1 MEATTNDGFDDWPW
15 ADAPDAP
22 APGVA
27 LSWPAPVP
35 VGERLAQLLAAARH
49 YEAAG
54 KELLNR
60 NPLESL
66 LALVV
71 GGAAVYYVAER
82 GRSDKV
88 NTYWDALEYVSTCA
102 SVGYSNIFPATP
114 VGKLVA
120 SALFL
125 VGPTL
130 TGQALQPAK
139 AATTSDSPHSV
150 SHETA
155 ELAGKL
161 DAILA
166 ELKRIAAV
174 PSR

>member
-1 MEATTNDGFDDWPW
+1 MYDDTENWFTPE
-15 ADAPDAP
+15 DAV
-22 APGVA
+22 APGVS
-27 LSWPAPVP
+27 LSWPAPLSA
-35 VGERLAQLLAAARH
+35 GERLSQLLGSVRQ
-49 YEAAG
+49 YEATG

-82 GRSDKV
+82 GRSSRM

-102 SVGYSNIFPATP
+102 SVGYSNIFPETP
-114 VGKLVA
+114 LGKLVA

-139 AATTSDSPHSV
+139 SATTSDSPHSI

-161 DAILA
+161 DAILL
-166 ELKRIAAV
+166 ELKRIADLSATG
-174 PSR
+174 RK

>member
-1 MEATTNDGFDDWPW
+1 MNDDFDDWFT
-15 ADAPDAP
+15 AEDIDAPGA
-22 APGVA
+22 A
-27 LSWPAPVP
+27 LSWPAPLSA
-35 VGERLAQLLAAARH
+35 GERLSQLLGAVRQ

-139 AATTSDSPHSV
+139 AASTSDSPHSI

-161 DAILA
+161 DAILL
-166 ELKRIAAV
+166 ELKRIAAAQ
-174 PSR
+174 R